1 MVDVI
6 RGATI
11 RLRPLEETD
20 AERIR
25 EWRLDERTRQAYM
38 GYRFPI
44 IAAAERDWVKRV
56 ADPSN
61 REQVYLGVEHPQHGL
76 IGLVNLR
83 EIDWV
88 NRVAK
93 LGMLIGASHR
103 GQGHGREALSLLLR
117 YGLHELNLRRIEL
130 EVRADNESAIALYH
144 SAGFMEEGR
153 LRQRW
158 AEDGAYVDVVV
169 MGLLRPEAK

>member
-1 MVDVI
+1 MI

-11 RLRPLEETD
+11 QLRPLEETD

-25 EWRLDERTRQAYM
+25 QWRMDERTRQAYM
-38 GYRFPI
+38 GYRFPV
-44 IAAAERDWVKRV
+44 IAAAERDWVMRV

-61 REQVYLGVEHPQHGL
+61 REQVYLGVEHPKDGL
-76 IGLVNLR
+76 IGFVNLR

-93 LGMLIGASHR
+93 LGMLIAASHQ
-103 GQGHGREALSLLLR
+103 GQGYGREALSLLLR

-130 EVRADNESAIALYH
+130 EVRADNQRAIALYRA
-144 SAGFMEEGR
+144 AGFREEGR

-158 AEDGAYVDVVV
+158 ADDGAYIDVVV
-169 MGLLRPEAK
+169 MGLLRSEAE

>member
-1 MVDVI
+1 MI
-6 RGATI
+6 RGAKI
-11 RLRPLEETD
+11 QLRPLEETD

-25 EWRLDERTRQAYM
+25 EWRMDERTRQAYM
-38 GYRFPI
+38 GYRFPV
-44 IAAAERDWVKRV
+44 IAAAERDWVMRV

-61 REQVYLGVEHPQHGL
+61 REQVYLGVEHPNDGL
-76 IGLVNLR
+76 IGFVNLR

-93 LGMLIGASHR
+93 LGMLIAASHQ
-103 GQGHGREALSLLLR
+103 GQG
-117 YGLHELNLRRIEL
+117 YGRRIEL
-130 EVRADNESAIALYH
+130 EVRADNQRAIELYRA
-144 SAGFMEEGR
+144 AGFCEEGR

-158 AEDGAYVDVVV
+158 AYHGAYVDVIV